1 MGCQMIDS
9 IQWKTTCC
17 AWHGEY
23 AEHTTE
29 RGMVLRIKRGPSVE
43 GYLVMVFEDNQCKT
57 TNDEGVPEYENV
69 TESELIELMQ
79 P

>member
-1 MGCQMIDS
+1 MIES
-9 IQWKTTCC
+9 INWQRTCC

-29 RGMVLRIKRGPSVE
+29 SGRVLRIKRGPSVS
-43 GYLVMVFEDNQCKT
+43 GYLVMVFEDNHCKT

-69 TESELIELMQ
+69 TETELIELMQ